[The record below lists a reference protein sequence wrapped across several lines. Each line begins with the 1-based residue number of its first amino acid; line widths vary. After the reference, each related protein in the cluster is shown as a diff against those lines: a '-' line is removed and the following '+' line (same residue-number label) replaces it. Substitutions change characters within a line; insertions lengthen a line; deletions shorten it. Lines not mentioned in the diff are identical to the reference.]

1 MTKTNNQHN
10 TNANWVVGAVALL
23 LVLLA
28 GILAFYNYWRLHEAS
43 EISSTQSEITVDTAS
58 VDSATSAG
66 SVPVS
71 SESATGGMVLHTP
84 LPLSNSLDSTVV
96 STAQAPL
103 DPAGSQIVDL
113 EPEVQKIE
121 QNALAQNSSS
131 VKLQPQNQVPTPLFT
146 GDFQAGQIVEAIGI
160 EDGGVFFCADASA
173 HSVIMNEYQSGDRFT
188 IVPASG
194 EYKASPVEND
204 GMTWYRLV
212 APDGL
217 VGWMAADTFR
227 AVEEEAQTSE
237 PIPTVMATPAG

>member
-96 STAQAPL
+96 STQFSKTTA
-103 DPAGSQIVDL
+103 S
-113 EPEVQKIE
+113 E
-121 QNALAQNSSS
+121 SST
-131 VKLQPQNQVPTPLFT
+131 NTPLYWRL
-146 GDFQAGQIVEAIGI
+146 
-160 EDGGVFFCADASA
+160 SSRPNSRS
-173 HSVIMNEYQSGDRFT
+173 H
-188 IVPASG
+188 
-194 EYKASPVEND
+194 
-204 GMTWYRLV
+204 WYRRWW
-212 APDGL
+212 GL
-217 VGWMAADTFR
+217 FLCRCQCPLGDHER
-227 AVEEEAQTSE
+227 ISE
-237 PIPTVMATPAG
+237 WRPFHHCSG